1 MDFYM
6 TFWIAAIIILTIAEI
21 LSINLTT
28 IWYVVSAI
36 VALILSFFVDNFI
49 IQFGVFAVLGTILL
63 ITTKPLLTRLLKVDE
78 VKTNLDRVIGMEG
91 IVTESIT
98 KFEIGEVKVDGKK
111 WSAISDND
119 IEEGSTIVVLSIDG
133 VKLKVRKKED

>member
-1 MDFYM
+1 MY
-6 TFWIAAIIILTIAEI
+6 FWIGMIIVLTIMEI

-36 VALILSFFVDNFI
+36 VALILSFLGVDFI
-49 IQFGVFAVLGTILL
+49 VQFGVFVLLGTILL
-63 ITTKPLLTRLLKVDE
+63 ITTKPMLTRLLSVNE

-91 IVTESIT
+91 IVTEKIS

-111 WSAISDND
+111 WSAISDTD
-119 IEEGSTIVVLSIDG
+119 IDVGTTIVVLSIDG

>member
-6 TFWIAAIIILTIAEI
+6 TFWIGAIIILTIAEI

-36 VALILSFFVDNFI
+36 VALILSFFIDNFI

-91 IVTESIT
+91 VVTESIT

-111 WSAISDND
+111 WSAISDTD

>member
-36 VALILSFFVDNFI
+36 VALILSFFDDNFI

>member
-78 VKTNLDRVIGMEG
+78 VSSEHDDEEILKKIELRNEAKKNKDFVTADAIRDELLEQGVRLVDTREG
-91 IVTESIT
+91 TTYELI
-98 KFEIGEVKVDGKK
+98 
-111 WSAISDND
+111 
-119 IEEGSTIVVLSIDG
+119 
-133 VKLKVRKKED
+133 